1 MATGATNRN
10 TQLLDKETKLNGL
23 QYIQQ
28 MQDGYDT
35 SEQLTSR
42 NGENEMLHT
51 MIMNISNTLYM
62 KYPSIEEIEQ
72 SFLHLEL
79 PNKPVL

>member
-42 NGENEMLHT
+42 NGENEMLQT

-62 KYPSIEEIEQ
+62 KSPSNER
-72 SFLHLEL
+72 
-79 PNKPVL
+79 V

>member
-62 KYPSIEEIEQ
+62 KYPSNER
-72 SFLHLEL
+72 
-79 PNKPVL
+79 V

>member
-1 MATGATNRN
+1 MAAGATNRN

>member
-1 MATGATNRN
+1 MQPEMHPMHGYRSYKQEYTI
-10 TQLLDKETKLNGL
+10 LDKETKLKGL
-23 QYIQQ
+23 QYIKQ
-28 MQDGYDT
+28 MQDGYDS

-62 KYPSIEEIEQ
+62 KYPSNER
-72 SFLHLEL
+72 
-79 PNKPVL
+79 V